1 MNLKD
6 VRNLD
11 KDELLG
17 LLGLERKSSPGA
29 GLATA
34 LGTFGVG
41 LLVGAGI
48 ALILAPKPGRELR
61 QDLRDRL
68 RRGPQ
73 QADGDGELKDQTVT
87 SGGAKAATNPQA

>member
-11 KDELLG
+11 KDDLLD
-17 LLGLERKSSPGA
+17 LLGLEKKPTPGA
-29 GLATA
+29 RVGEA
-34 LGTFGVG
+34 LGTFGLG

-61 QDLRDRL
+61 DQIREHLRH
-68 RRGPQ
+68 G
-73 QADGDGELKDQTVT
+73 
-87 SGGAKAATNPQA
+87 S

>member
-17 LLGLERKSSPGA
+17 LLGLERKPSPAA
-29 GLATA
+29 GLAAA

-48 ALILAPKPGRELR
+48 ALILAPKPGHELR
-61 QDLRDRL
+61 QELRDRL
-68 RRGPQ
+68 RCAPSE
-73 QADGDGELKDQTVT
+73 AKEEAATT
-87 SGGAKAATNPQA
+87 GGATAAPERRV

>member
-6 VRNLD
+6 VRNFD
-11 KDELLG
+11 NDEILG
-17 LLGLERKSSPGA
+17 LLGLEKKPSPGA
-29 GLATA
+29 ALATA

-61 QDLRDRL
+61 QELRDRL
-68 RRGPQ
+68 RRPPDEVKED
-73 QADGDGELKDQTVT
+73 AAMN
-87 SGGAKAATNPQA
+87 GGAKAATDAQV

>member
-1 MNLKD
+1 MTLKD

-11 KDELLG
+11 KDEILR
-17 LLGLERKSSPGA
+17 LLGLEKKPSPAA
-29 GLATA
+29 GLAAA

-61 QDLRDRL
+61 QELRDRL
-68 RRGPQ
+68 RRAPHEVNEDT
-73 QADGDGELKDQTVT
+73 AMT
-87 SGGAKAATNPQA
+87 SDARAATDAQA